1 MKLYGFKFNDEIRN
15 LIDFDLANF
24 LFGIVS
30 QRRKDRKKVWSE
42 STICVLFVFLFFWL
56 VLDSYNFQ
64 LINLDFI

>member
-42 STICVLFVFLFFWL
+42 STICVLFVFLFFL
-56 VLDSYNFQ
+56 VGTRF
-64 LINLDFI
+64 F

>member
-64 LINLDFI
+64 LINLHFI